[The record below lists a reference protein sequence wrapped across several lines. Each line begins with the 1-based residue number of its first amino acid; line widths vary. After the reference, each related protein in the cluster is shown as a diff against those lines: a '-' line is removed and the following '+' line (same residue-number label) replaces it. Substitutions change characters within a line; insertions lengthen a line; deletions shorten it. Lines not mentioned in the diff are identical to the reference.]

1 MTNAKTNA
9 QRQKEWRER
18 QRAEGLREVSG
29 AWAYPEDHPAIKA
42 KAASL
47 TKARQKRIGTAAV
60 EAAIRKAK
68 EPK

>member
-1 MTNAKTNA
+1 MPPKTA
-9 QRQKEWRER
+9 TQRVKDLHKRRE
-18 QRAEGLREVSG
+18 AEGLKQIRG
-29 AWAYPEDHPAIKA
+29 LWAYPEDHPAIKA